1 MVRGYERYYQKASR
15 STRDPRLDG
24 AWSPSL
30 DMDAL
35 GLRAKW
41 WRGPYEGPDGNNP
54 SAPFRGAD
62 APFQPPQE
70 AIKLGNTTY
79 ADRVAAWA
87 YSYDCSLFEQAFS
100 IIFRNDT
107 GLDFPG
113 VGRTCNHH
121 HLLAH
126 MAKECKAGRCPKMKV
141 AGAPVDSMLVALGI
155 PCAPEW
161 GANEDDD
168 NFESLYAMHFLTAV
182 VSVGSGAC
190 SSSASTATPSSR
202 RGARRPSV
210 PRHARRASTSCDPR
224 RRSPRSHRRRR
235 IAARVASTAS
245 KPRDADGAAREFFA
259 GGPYRWYVAA
269 VGAYFYCQLAVNF
282 VVFAD
287 LRRHPLQAP
296 QHLGR
301 QPRRLHGCGSNLAR
315 LNRRRGGGREL
326 RVRKRDEPRVRR
338 GCPVFAPAAVG
349 EEGGRLSGPH
359 GLARR
364 FRVAP
369 SLPVV
374 AFSFLF
380 KRSKRDNEGET
391 G

>member
-15 STRDPRLDG
+15 STRDPGLDG

-54 SAPFRGAD
+54 SAPVQGAD

-87 YSYDCSLFEQAFS
+87 YSYDCALFEQAFS

-113 VGRTCNHH
+113 VGRTCNHR

-126 MAKECKAGRCPKMKV
+126 MGKECKAGRCPKMKV

-168 NFESLYAMHFLTAV
+168 NFEALYAMHFLTAV
-182 VSVGSGAC
+182 VSGIGCLLFFRLYSDAIKQ
-190 SSSASTATPSSR
+190 
-202 RGARRPSV
+202 ARRPFVSS
-210 PRHARRASTSCDPR
+210 ARICASTPSGRRLDGVEAAASPR
-224 RRSPRSHRRRR
+224 RRSESHDAYENAGSPSSSPAGPTAGTSRPS
-235 IAARVASTAS
+235 APTSTAS
-245 KPRDADGAAREFFA
+245 
-259 GGPYRWYVAA
+259 
-269 VGAYFYCQLAVNF
+269 
-282 VVFAD
+282 
-287 LRRHPLQAP
+287 
-296 QHLGR
+296 
-301 QPRRLHGCGSNLAR
+301 S
-315 LNRRRGGGREL
+315 
-326 RVRKRDEPRVRR
+326 
-338 GCPVFAPAAVG
+338 
-349 EEGGRLSGPH
+349 
-359 GLARR
+359 
-364 FRVAP
+364 P
-369 SLPVV
+369 ST
-374 AFSFLF
+374 S
-380 KRSKRDNEGET
+380 SCS
-391 G
+391 

>member
-54 SAPFRGAD
+54 SAPLRGAD
-62 APFQPPQE
+62 APWQPPQE

-87 YSYDCSLFEQAFS
+87 YSYDCALFEQAMS
-100 IIFRNDT
+100 VIFRNDT

-126 MAKECKAGRCPKMKV
+126 MGKECKAGRCPKMKV

-155 PCAPEW
+155 PSWAPEW
-161 GANEDDD
+161 AANEDDD
-168 NFESLYAMHFLTAV
+168 NFEALYAMHFLTAV
-182 VSVGSGAC
+182 VSGIGCLLFFRLYSDAIKQ
-190 SSSASTATPSSR
+190 
-202 RGARRPSV
+202 ARRPFVSS
-210 PRHARRASTSCDPR
+210 ARRRLPV
-224 RRSPRSHRRRR
+224 
-235 IAARVASTAS
+235 VASTAS
-245 KPRDADGAAREFFA
+245 RR
-259 GGPYRWYVAA
+259 
-269 VGAYFYCQLAVNF
+269 
-282 VVFAD
+282 
-287 LRRHPLQAP
+287 LRRHAVEARVTTHTKTQAARVLRRRALPLVRRGRRRLLLLPARRQLRRLRGLRRHALQAP

-301 QPRRLHGCGSNLAR
+301 QPRRLHGSGFLRA
-315 LNRRRGGGREL
+315 RRRGGGREL

-338 GCPVFAPAAVG
+338 GRRESAPAAVG
-349 EEGGRLSGPH
+349 EKGGRDPGAY
-359 GLARR
+359 GLAGR
-364 FRVAP
+364 FQYSAV
-369 SLPVV
+369 LPVV
-374 AFSFLF
+374 DVGYS
-380 KRSKRDNEGET
+380 KRTKRDNEGDP

>member
-87 YSYDCSLFEQAFS
+87 YSYDCALFEQAFS
-100 IIFRNDT
+100 VIFRNDT

-113 VGRTCNHH
+113 VGRTCNHR

-126 MAKECKAGRCPKMKV
+126 MGKECKAGRCPKMKV

-161 GANEDDD
+161 AANEDDD
-168 NFESLYAMHFLTAV
+168 NFEALYAMHFLTAV
-182 VSVGSGAC
+182 VSGIGCLLFFRLYSDAIKQ
-190 SSSASTATPSSR
+190 
-202 RGARRPSV
+202 ARRPFVSS
-210 PRHARRASTSCDPR
+210 ARRRLPV
-224 RRSPRSHRRRR
+224 
-235 IAARVASTAS
+235 VASTAS
-245 KPRDADGAAREFFA
+245 RRPRRHAAEARVTTHTKTQAARVLRRRA
-259 GGPYRWYVAA
+259 LPLVRRGRRRLLLLPARR
-269 VGAYFYCQLAVNF
+269 QLRRLRG
-282 VVFAD
+282 
-287 LRRHPLQAP
+287 LRRHALQAP

-301 QPRRLHGCGSNLAR
+301 QPRRLHGSGFLRA
-315 LNRRRGGGREL
+315 RRRGGGREL
-326 RVRKRDEPRVRR
+326 WVRKRDEPCVRR

-349 EEGGRLSGPH
+349 RKGGRLSGPH

-364 FRVAP
+364 FRVAA
-369 SLPVV
+369 SIPVV
-374 AFSFLF
+374 AFSFFF

>member
-1 MVRGYERYYQKASR
+1 MVRGYERYYQKASK
-15 STRDPRLDG
+15 STRDPGLDG

-35 GLRAKW
+35 GLRAKYF
-41 WRGPYEGPDGNNP
+41 RGPYEGPDGNNP
-54 SAPFRGAD
+54 SAPFQGAD

-113 VGRTCNHH
+113 VGRTCNHR

-126 MAKECKAGRCPKMKV
+126 MAKECKAGRCPKMRV

-182 VSVGSGAC
+182 VSGIGCLLFFRLYSEAIKQARTPRPLL
-190 SSSASTATPSSR
+190 SLLSSA
-202 RGARRPSV
+202 
-210 PRHARRASTSCDPR
+210 ASM
-224 RRSPRSHRRRR
+224 
-235 IAARVASTAS
+235 A
-245 KPRDADGAAREFFA
+245 
-259 GGPYRWYVAA
+259 
-269 VGAYFYCQLAVNF
+269 
-282 VVFAD
+282 
-287 LRRHPLQAP
+287 
-296 QHLGR
+296 
-301 QPRRLHGCGSNLAR
+301 
-315 LNRRRGGGREL
+315 
-326 RVRKRDEPRVRR
+326 
-338 GCPVFAPAAVG
+338 
-349 EEGGRLSGPH
+349 
-359 GLARR
+359 
-364 FRVAP
+364 
-369 SLPVV
+369 
-374 AFSFLF
+374 
-380 KRSKRDNEGET
+380 
-391 G
+391 

>member
-1 MVRGYERYYQKASR
+1 
-15 STRDPRLDG
+15 TRDPRLDG

-87 YSYDCSLFEQAFS
+87 YSYDCALFEQAFS

-113 VGRTCNHH
+113 VGRTCNHR

-182 VSVGSGAC
+182 VSGVGC
-190 SSSASTATPSSR
+190 
-202 RGARRPSV
+202 
-210 PRHARRASTSCDPR
+210 
-224 RRSPRSHRRRR
+224 
-235 IAARVASTAS
+235 
-245 KPRDADGAAREFFA
+245 
-259 GGPYRWYVAA
+259 
-269 VGAYFYCQLAVNF
+269 L
-282 VVFAD
+282 
-287 LRRHPLQAP
+287 L
-296 QHLGR
+296 
-301 QPRRLHGCGSNLAR
+301 
-315 LNRRRGGGREL
+315 
-326 RVRKRDEPRVRR
+326 
-338 GCPVFAPAAVG
+338 
-349 EEGGRLSGPH
+349 
-359 GLARR
+359 
-364 FRVAP
+364 
-369 SLPVV
+369 
-374 AFSFLF
+374 
-380 KRSKRDNEGET
+380 
-391 G
+391 

>member
-1 MVRGYERYYQKASR
+1 MVRGFERYYQKASR

-87 YSYDCSLFEQAFS
+87 YSYDCALFEQAFS

-126 MAKECKAGRCPKMKV
+126 MGKECKAGRCPKMKV
-141 AGAPVDSMLVALGI
+141 AGAPVDSMLVALVCGRV
-155 PCAPEW
+155 PSLRVDGMAAPTPS
-161 GANEDDD
+161 ARRR
-168 NFESLYAMHFLTAV
+168 
-182 VSVGSGAC
+182 VGS
-190 SSSASTATPSSR
+190 R
-202 RGARRPSV
+202 R
-210 PRHARRASTSCDPR
+210 PR
-224 RRSPRSHRRRR
+224 RRR
-235 IAARVASTAS
+235 RVAATTST
-245 KPRDADGAAREFFA
+245 
-259 GGPYRWYVAA
+259 
-269 VGAYFYCQLAVNF
+269 
-282 VVFAD
+282 
-287 LRRHPLQAP
+287 
-296 QHLGR
+296 
-301 QPRRLHGCGSNLAR
+301 PRRAFR
-315 LNRRRGGGREL
+315 AGR
-326 RVRKRDEPRVRR
+326 
-338 GCPVFAPAAVG
+338 
-349 EEGGRLSGPH
+349 SGP
-359 GLARR
+359 
-364 FRVAP
+364 
-369 SLPVV
+369 
-374 AFSFLF
+374 
-380 KRSKRDNEGET
+380 
-391 G
+391 

>member
-35 GLRAKW
+35 GLRAKYF
-41 WRGPYEGPDGNNP
+41 RGPYEGPDGNNP

-141 AGAPVDSMLVALGI
+141 AGSNVDSMLVALG
-155 PCAPEW
+155 CVETKFRAP
-161 GANEDDD
+161 
-168 NFESLYAMHFLTAV
+168 
-182 VSVGSGAC
+182 
-190 SSSASTATPSSR
+190 TPS
-202 RGARRPSV
+202 
-210 PRHARRASTSCDPR
+210 TR
-224 RRSPRSHRRRR
+224 RRLRNCIGSMAWRFYAIDATSSP
-235 IAARVASTAS
+235 
-245 KPRDADGAAREFFA
+245 
-259 GGPYRWYVAA
+259 
-269 VGAYFYCQLAVNF
+269 
-282 VVFAD
+282 
-287 LRRHPLQAP
+287 
-296 QHLGR
+296 
-301 QPRRLHGCGSNLAR
+301 
-315 LNRRRGGGREL
+315 
-326 RVRKRDEPRVRR
+326 
-338 GCPVFAPAAVG
+338 
-349 EEGGRLSGPH
+349 
-359 GLARR
+359 
-364 FRVAP
+364 
-369 SLPVV
+369 
-374 AFSFLF
+374 
-380 KRSKRDNEGET
+380 
-391 G
+391 

>member
-15 STRDPRLDG
+15 STRDPRLARTR

-87 YSYDCSLFEQAFS
+87 YSYDCALFEQALS
-100 IIFRNDT
+100 VIFRNDT

-113 VGRTCNHH
+113 VGRTCNHK

-126 MAKECKAGRCPKMKV
+126 MGKECKAGRCPKMRV

-155 PCAPEW
+155 PCARGVGRQRGRRQLRGPLRD
-161 GANEDDD
+161 A
-168 NFESLYAMHFLTAV
+168 FLTAV
-182 VSVGSGAC
+182 VSGVAC
-190 SSSASTATPSSR
+190 LLFFRLYSDAIKQARRPLCHLRVDAFGRSPRRRRGGRVATPSKRESR
-202 RGARRPSV
+202 RIRKRRQP
-210 PRHARRASTSCDPR
+210 
-224 RRSPRSHRRRR
+224 
-235 IAARVASTAS
+235 
-245 KPRDADGAAREFFA
+245 EFFA

-282 VVFAD
+282 VVFAAFVD
-287 LRRHPLQAP
+287 TRCKHHNILVVNRVDYTGLDFCALAGVEADASCGYGTATSPACDAGAQSLRPLRWAKKGAAFQGPTAW
-296 QHLGR
+296 LGDSGWR
-301 QPRRLHGCGSNLAR
+301 Q
-315 LNRRRGGGREL
+315 
-326 RVRKRDEPRVRR
+326 
-338 GCPVFAPAAVG
+338 VFPWW
-349 EEGGRLSGPH
+349 LSV
-359 GLARR
+359 
-364 FRVAP
+364 F
-369 SLPVV
+369 
-374 AFSFLF
+374 F
-380 KRSKRDNEGET
+380 
-391 G
+391 

>member
-87 YSYDCSLFEQAFS
+87 YSYDCALFEQAFS

-113 VGRTCNHH
+113 VGRTCNHR

-126 MAKECKAGRCPKMKV
+126 MGKECKAGRCPKMRV
-141 AGAPVDSMLVALGI
+141 AGAPVGGCVEIKILRRVRA
-155 PCAPEW
+155 E
-161 GANEDDD
+161 
-168 NFESLYAMHFLTAV
+168 
-182 VSVGSGAC
+182 
-190 SSSASTATPSSR
+190 SSR
-202 RGARRPSV
+202 RP
-210 PRHARRASTSCDPR
+210 PRHRRAACSMAWRCRFLTEHPKHWLISTQPLTDTIFHVR
-224 RRSPRSHRRRR
+224 
-235 IAARVASTAS
+235 RVAE
-245 KPRDADGAAREFFA
+245 DL
-259 GGPYRWYVAA
+259 
-269 VGAYFYCQLAVNF
+269 LAV
-282 VVFAD
+282 A
-287 LRRHPLQAP
+287 PLEEA
-296 QHLGR
+296 HLSR
-301 QPRRLHGCGSNLAR
+301 
-315 LNRRRGGGREL
+315 
-326 RVRKRDEPRVRR
+326 
-338 GCPVFAPAAVG
+338 
-349 EEGGRLSGPH
+349 
-359 GLARR
+359 
-364 FRVAP
+364 
-369 SLPVV
+369 
-374 AFSFLF
+374 
-380 KRSKRDNEGET
+380 
-391 G
+391 

>member
-87 YSYDCSLFEQAFS
+87 YSYDCALFEQAFS

-126 MAKECKAGRCPKMKV
+126 MGKECKAGRCPKMRV

-155 PCAPEW
+155 PSWAPEW
-161 GANEDDD
+161 AANEDDD
-168 NFESLYAMHFLTAV
+168 NFEALYAMHFLTAV
-182 VSVGSGAC
+182 ISGIGCLLFFRLYSDAIKQV
-190 SSSASTATPSSR
+190 AYQRPV
-202 RGARRPSV
+202 RPSV
-210 PRHARRASTSCDPR
+210 PRHDAWGLRPAPILDAIGAIPGAHPTGRRPR
-224 RRSPRSHRRRR
+224 
-235 IAARVASTAS
+235 AARVLRRRAL
-245 KPRDADGAAREFFA
+245 PLVRRGRRRLLLLPAR
-259 GGPYRWYVAA
+259 R
-269 VGAYFYCQLAVNF
+269 QLRRLRG
-282 VVFAD
+282 
-287 LRRHPLQAP
+287 LRRHALQAP

-301 QPRRLHGCGSNLAR
+301 QPRRLHGSGFLRA
-315 LNRRRGGGREL
+315 RRRGGGREL

-338 GCPVFAPAAVG
+338 GRRESAPAAVG
-349 EEGGRLSGPH
+349 EKGGRDPGAY
-359 GLARR
+359 GLAGR
-364 FRVAP
+364 FQYSAV
-369 SLPVV
+369 LPVV
-374 AFSFLF
+374 DVGYS
-380 KRSKRDNEGET
+380 KRTKRDNEGDP

>member
-15 STRDPRLDG
+15 TTRDPRLDG

-126 MAKECKAGRCPKMKV
+126 MAKECKAGRCPKMRV

-182 VSVGSGAC
+182 VSGIGCLLFFRLYSDAIKQARHGVPGSLRN
-190 SSSASTATPSSR
+190 TETR
-202 RGARRPSV
+202 RWRREEAV
-210 PRHARRASTSCDPR
+210 
-224 RRSPRSHRRRR
+224 
-235 IAARVASTAS
+235 
-245 KPRDADGAAREFFA
+245 RE
-259 GGPYRWYVAA
+259 
-269 VGAYFYCQLAVNF
+269 
-282 VVFAD
+282 
-287 LRRHPLQAP
+287 
-296 QHLGR
+296 
-301 QPRRLHGCGSNLAR
+301 
-315 LNRRRGGGREL
+315 RE
-326 RVRKRDEPRVRR
+326 
-338 GCPVFAPAAVG
+338 AVG
-349 EEGGRLSGPH
+349 E
-359 GLARR
+359 RR
-364 FRVAP
+364 HR
-369 SLPVV
+369 
-374 AFSFLF
+374 
-380 KRSKRDNEGET
+380 RGTNTR
-391 G
+391 

>member
-87 YSYDCSLFEQAFS
+87 YSYDCALFEQAFS

-113 VGRTCNHH
+113 VGRTCNHN

-126 MAKECKAGRCPKMKV
+126 MGKECKAGRCPKMRV

-168 NFESLYAMHFLTAV
+168 NFEALYAMHFFDCRCVRGRVPALLPPLQRRHQA
-182 VSVGSGAC
+182 GAASFC
-190 SSSASTATPSSR
+190 VICAIAHAFRPSPRRRRVPALPASTATPSSSPSSSPA
-202 RGARRPSV
+202 GPTAGTSRPSA
-210 PRHARRASTSCDPR
+210 PT
-224 RRSPRSHRRRR
+224 
-235 IAARVASTAS
+235 STAS
-245 KPRDADGAAREFFA
+245 SPSTSSSS
-259 GGPYRWYVAA
+259 
-269 VGAYFYCQLAVNF
+269 C
-282 VVFAD
+282 
-287 LRRHPLQAP
+287 LRRHALQAP

-301 QPRRLHGCGSNLAR
+301 QPRRLHGSGFLRA
-315 LNRRRGGGREL
+315 RRRGGGREL

-349 EEGGRLSGPH
+349 KKGGRLSGPH

-369 SLPVV
+369 GLPVV
-374 AFSFLF
+374 AFSFFF